1 MSKLVG
7 MRRRRV
13 TGPARDAAHLI
24 SAVSLPHDLGA
35 GLAPKILAAKILA
48 PKINARSEP
57 CRQRQSA
64 GG

>member
-1 MSKLVG
+1 MSKLIG
-7 MRRRRV
+7 MRRGRV

-24 SAVSLPHDLGA
+24 SAVSLPHDVGA
-35 GLAPKILAAKILA
+35 GLAAKILA